1 MSHELRPQI
10 VAPTHP
16 HLTRMILAG
25 LGCAMVGGALVV
37 AARPVPVV
45 QEPAAAI
52 QITET
57 IAVPMSVPVVM
68 RQEPPPVAAT
78 RELSLVLRAG
88 GATYMKLASLGDD
101 AGAEAMPRHGKAVLT
116 EDDYVTS
123 AVASVLDADVPLSH
137 RQWLGKR
144 VVVDGTCS
152 ANVTGFA
159 VIARLTGDPGY
170 AGIENTDN
178 WTAASTM
185 QHGAKLLAAKL
196 DNCAGGTYARDAAL
210 PAILVPQEIEDA
222 PLAAAATRAIK
233 ASAAT
238 RSAQTEWET
247 AEQKGTWYEAEGM
260 TTSVQ
265 VLRHPRTGTT
275 WVSVHLYYG
284 GGCGLPNL
292 SVWGLYRANA
302 DGKLTQVKSSLGE
315 LITIEKLVDLD
326 GDGELEVIGRPW
338 LGTERAVQ
346 RIDGAGLQDL
356 SLPFYFCPC

>member
-1 MSHELRPQI
+1 MSYELRPQI
-10 VAPTHP
+10 VAPTYP

-37 AARPVPVV
+37 AARPMPVV
-45 QEPAAAI
+45 QEPAAPI
-52 QITET
+52 RITET
-57 IAVPMSVPVVM
+57 ITVPMSVPVVM
-68 RQEPPPVAAT
+68 RQEAPPAAAT

-101 AGAEAMPRHGKAVLT
+101 PGAEVMPRHGKATLS

-123 AVASVLDADVPLSH
+123 TVSNVETANVPLSH

-144 VVVDGTCS
+144 VLVDGTCS
-152 ANVTGFA
+152 AKVTGFA

-170 AGIENTDN
+170 AGIENADH
-178 WTAASTM
+178 WTAATTM
-185 QHGAKLLAAKL
+185 ASGAKLLAAKL

-210 PAILVPQEIEDA
+210 PAIVVPQEIEDA
-222 PLAAAATRAIK
+222 PLAAAATK
-233 ASAAT
+233 VLQASAAT
-238 RSAQTEWET
+238 KTAQAEWET

-260 TTSVQ
+260 TTQVQ
-265 VLRHPRTGTT
+265 VLRHPRTGAT

-292 SVWGLYRANA
+292 SVWGLYRADT

-315 LITIEKLVDLD
+315 LIAIEKLVDLD

-346 RIDGAGLQDL
+346 RIDGAGLQEL